1 MRINGITEFGQF
13 LTRRRVM
20 LDFSP
25 EGRVLGA
32 KPAYAFMPRAA
43 NLDEQVR
50 FARLTK
56 SCIQELEDS
65 AARALAAACPPLSR
79 LAVPDL
85 PSDLITWP
93 TCGNAGPAL
102 TVTTLRRAL

>member
-1 MRINGITEFGQF
+1 M
-13 LTRRRVM
+13 
-20 LDFSP
+20 
-25 EGRVLGA
+25 GA
-32 KPAYAFMPRAA
+32 KPAYAFRPRAA

-56 SCIQELEDS
+56 SCIPELEDS

-85 PSDLITWP
+85 PSDLHHL
-93 TCGNAGPAL
+93 AGVRERGSRLDGDDLAKGP
-102 TVTTLRRAL
+102 VIN